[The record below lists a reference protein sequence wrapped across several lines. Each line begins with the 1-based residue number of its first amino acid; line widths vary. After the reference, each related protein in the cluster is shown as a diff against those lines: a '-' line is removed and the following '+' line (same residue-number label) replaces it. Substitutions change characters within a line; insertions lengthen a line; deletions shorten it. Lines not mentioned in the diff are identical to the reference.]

1 MKGLA
6 LIASLIVGL
15 SAAPAFAQAKP
26 TQTAPKPTAQPPK
39 PAAPATQQPAP
50 APPSA
55 QPAPTP
61 PAQPP
66 APFPQGARI
75 AYFNIQRVAN
85 ESADGKAS
93 TARVQALMQKKQTEI
108 ADKGKAL
115 QANQQKLQT
124 SGGVMS
130 ESARTQL
137 EKEIERQQV
146 EAQRMQQDAQAE
158 VNELQQELQSEFQKK
173 LFPIIQQVAQE
184 KGLQMLLSQVDAGI
198 VWADPG
204 LDLTDEIVKKL
215 DSGKPPT
222 NKQ

>member
-1 MKGLA
+1 MKGLV
-6 LIASLIVGL
+6 LIASLAIAL
-15 SAAPAFAQAKP
+15 SAAPAFAQAAKP
-26 TQTAPKPTAQPPK
+26 AQPAPKPATPAGQQ
-39 PAAPATQQPAP
+39 PAAPAGTPV
-50 APPSA
+50 
-55 QPAPTP
+55 PTP
-61 PAQPP
+61 PPQPP

-85 ESADGKAS
+85 ESAEGKAS
-93 TARVQALMQKKQTEI
+93 TAKVQALMQKKQAEI

-124 SGGVMS
+124 QSGVMS
-130 ESARTQL
+130 ESARSQL
-137 EKEIERQQV
+137 EKDIERQQV
-146 EAQRMQQDAQAE
+146 EAQRAQQDAQQE
-158 VNELQQELQSEFQKK
+158 VNELQQELQADFQKK
-173 LFPIIQQVAQE
+173 LFPVVQQVAQE

-215 DSGKPPT
+215 DANRTT

>member
-1 MKGLA
+1 MKGL
-6 LIASLIVGL
+6 LFVASLAVGL

-26 TQTAPKPTAQPPK
+26 AQAAPKP
-39 PAAPATQQPAP
+39 APATQQPAAPAAQPPAAP
-50 APPSA
+50 AP
-55 QPAPTP
+55 
-61 PAQPP
+61 QPP

-75 AYFNIQRVAN
+75 AFFNIQRVAN
-85 ESADGKAS
+85 ESSEGKAS
-93 TARVQALMQKKQTEI
+93 TAKVQALMQKKQNEI
-108 ADKGKAL
+108 AEKGKAL

-124 SGGVMS
+124 SSGVMS

-146 EAQRMQQDAQAE
+146 EAQRLQQDAQAE
-158 VNELQQELQSEFQKK
+158 VNELQQELQGEFQKR
-173 LFPIIQQVAQE
+173 LFPIVQQVAQE

-215 DSGKPPT
+215 DANKAT

>member
-1 MKGLA
+1 MKALA
-6 LIASLIVGL
+6 LAASLALGL
-15 SAAPAFAQAKP
+15 SAAPAFAQARP
-26 TQTAPKPTAQPPK
+26 PAQTPK
-39 PAAPATQQPAP
+39 PAAPTPQAP
-50 APPSA
+50 AVPPA
-55 QPAPTP
+55 QTPAPTP
-61 PAQPP
+61 APQPP
-66 APFPQGARI
+66 APFPQGAKI

-93 TARVQALMQKKQTEI
+93 TAKVQALMQKKQSDI
-108 ADKGKAL
+108 AEKGKAL

-130 ESARTQL
+130 EAARTQL

-146 EAQRMQQDAQAE
+146 EAQRAQQDAQSE
-158 VNELQQELQSEFQKK
+158 VNELQQELQGEFQKK

-215 DSGKPPT
+215 DGAKPT